1 MMDNRALVV
10 INIQNDITKHYRDVI
25 DNINAVIERAE
36 SRLHSAC
43 PY

>member
-1 MMDNRALVV
+1 MMRNRALVV

-25 DNINAVIERAE
+25 DNINAVIEWAE